1 MPVVC
6 AHRSLVSP
14 LVVLPGRDSIVLLIL
29 GLSPKN
35 GTHDISTA
43 GDLPLYLLQNQTKG
57 V

>member
-35 GTHDISTA
+35 GTYDISTA